1 MDRKIRYGMVGG
13 GPGSFIGKVH
23 RMAANLDGI
32 MQLTTGAFSSDPRK
46 SKKMGRELGIE
57 NDRVYGTFQQMA
69 QREASLPDDERID
82 VVSVT
87 VPNHLHYEVC
97 KTFIEAGIDVICD
110 KPMTNTIEEAEELCR
125 LVDEHD
131 AIFAVTYNYS
141 GYPMVKEA
149 RTLVQNGELGS
160 LRKVVVEYP
169 QGWLSDSVEK
179 EEDIWRLNPN
189 LAGVSAT
196 VADIGTHAEHLVRY
210 ITGSK
215 LKELYADIHTFGE
228 GRELE
233 DDASM
238 LVHYEHGLRGI
249 LYASQ
254 VAIGEENGL
263 KIRLYGD
270 EAALEWEQENPNYLR
285 IKYPNK
291 PEKIYKR
298 GNDYLSDVA
307 NYHNRI
313 PPGHPEGFIEAF
325 ANIYSNVAEVIAAR
339 RSGDKP
345 NKLALDFPSVED
357 GARGVHFIHKAIE
370 SGNNNEWVAMDYEPR
385 ANNPKNP

>member
-23 RMAANLDGI
+23 RMAANLDGM
-32 MQLTTGAFSSDPRK
+32 MQLTAGAFSSDPRK

-69 QREASLPDDERID
+69 QREASLTDDERID
-82 VVSVT
+82 VISVT
-87 VPNHLHYEVC
+87 VPNNLHYEVC
-97 KTFIEAGIDVICD
+97 KTFIEAGIHVICD
-110 KPMTNTIEEAEELCR
+110 KPMTNTIEEAEELCQ
-125 LVDEHD
+125 LVDSND
-131 AIFAVTYNYS
+131 TIFAVTYNYS

-169 QGWLSDSVEK
+169 QGWLSNSVEK
-179 EEDIWRLNPN
+179 DIWRLDPN
-189 LAGVSAT
+189 VAGVSAT

-210 ITGSK
+210 ITGRK

-285 IKYPNK
+285 VKYPNK

-313 PPGHPEGFIEAF
+313 PAGHPEGFIEAF

-339 RSGDKP
+339 RSEDKP

-357 GARGVHFIHKAIE
+357 GARGVHFIHKVIE

-385 ANNPKNP
+385 ATNPKNP